1 MQTDKVA
8 DLFRVYMDEPD
19 QTFVDNA
26 QVAQWLTLAYDDFRR
41 IVIEKDPYVY
51 TNSLIV
57 TLSAKRKVD
66 LSSALDVST
75 PIMGASAGAGRELYQ
90 LVNIYC
96 VESASEPDKVKY
108 RLNPSRSPA
117 SVHDGMA
124 SYALRGTELVF
135 DQELTETIRI
145 DYIPFQ
151 TGIFTTASIS
161 SSPQFIDD
169 LGPFHDVIALIAYLQ
184 YAIVDAADNP
194 QLSVQLAR
202 RVAALKTYL
211 DGRTGGVVQ
220 HVVDIDWY

>member
-8 DLFRVYMDEPD
+8 DLFKVYMDAPD

-26 QVAQWLTLAYDDFRR
+26 QIAQWLTLAYDDFRR
-41 IVIEKDPYVY
+41 MVIEKDPYVY
-51 TNSLIV
+51 AEKLTV
-57 TLSAKRKVD
+57 TLSAKRKID
-66 LSSALDVST
+66 LSSASDVST
-75 PIMGASAGAGRELYQ
+75 PIMGASALAGRELYQ

-96 VESASEPDKVKY
+96 IESASEPDKVKY
-108 RLNPSRSPA
+108 RLYPSRSPA

-135 DQELTETIRI
+135 DEELTETIRI

-151 TGIFTTASIS
+151 SSVFTTTTIS

-169 LGPFHDVIALIAYLQ
+169 LGPFHDLIALIAYLQ
-184 YAIVDAADNP
+184 YAIVDAAENP
-194 QLSVQLAR
+194 QLTGQLAR
-202 RVAALKTYL
+202 RIAALKTYL
-211 DGRTGGVVQ
+211 DGRPGGVVQ